1 MVNIDGDT
9 VSEIGEQTLDVGEKC
24 QFLVLGGK
32 VRMKKVQFQNL
43 SVTSL
48 YFGIL
53 EIFCYLFEY

>member
-32 VRMKKVQFQNL
+32 VRMKKKSSFRIYLLQA
-43 SVTSL
+43 
-48 YFGIL
+48 YIL
-53 EIFCYLFEY
+53 VY